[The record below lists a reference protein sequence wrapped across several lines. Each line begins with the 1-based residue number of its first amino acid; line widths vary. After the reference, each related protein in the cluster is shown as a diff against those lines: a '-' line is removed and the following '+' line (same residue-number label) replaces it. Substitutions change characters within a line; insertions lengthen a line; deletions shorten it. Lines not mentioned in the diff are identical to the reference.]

1 MRILAVAAAVLD
13 GGAIASDPI
22 SLRVLAYWLVGVGL
36 LTVLVGVGFGLAAWR
51 KARGRYQPDVG
62 RQ

>member
-1 MRILAVAAAVLD
+1 MRILAVATTALT

-22 SLRVLAYWLVGVGL
+22 GLRVLAYWLIGVGL
-36 LTVLVGVGFGLAAWR
+36 VTVLVGVGFGFAAWR
-51 KARGRYQPDVG
+51 KVRQPDVG